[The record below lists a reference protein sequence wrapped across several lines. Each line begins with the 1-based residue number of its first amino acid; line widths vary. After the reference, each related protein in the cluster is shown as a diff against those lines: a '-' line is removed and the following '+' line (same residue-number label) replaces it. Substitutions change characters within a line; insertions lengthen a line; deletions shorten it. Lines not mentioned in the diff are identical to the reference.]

1 VWLGQK
7 VGLSNHCLGA
17 WIRRDR
23 KGEGEGEGTTAKLVD
38 MIASCISISIDPQSA
53 DGTSYG
59 Y

>member
-7 VGLSNHCLGA
+7 VGLSNNCLGA
-17 WIRRDR
+17 WIRRDTI
-23 KGEGEGEGTTAKLVD
+23 GYGEGEGTTAKLVD
-38 MIASCISISIDPQSA
+38 MIASCISIDPQSA